1 MNTANALALKVI
13 SSKIAAV
20 IRAEVADAQVNLHR
34 SNARGLFLMVEGSE
48 DALSAVRAFVEAHL
62 SAQLTH
68 SEHCPEDED
77 AGACDFYA
85 VSA

>member
-1 MNTANALALKVI
+1 MSTANALALKVI

-62 SAQLTH
+62 SGQLTH
-68 SEHCPEDED
+68 SEHCPEDAD
-77 AGACDFYA
+77 AGACDFYT

>member
-20 IRAEVADAQVNLHR
+20 IRAEVADVEVELAQNI
-34 SNARGLFLMVEGSE
+34 ARGLFLMVEGSE

-68 SEHCPEDED
+68 TEHADADED

-85 VSA
+85 VSS

>member
-20 IRAEVADAQVNLHR
+20 INAEVADAQVNLHR

-68 SEHCPEDED
+68 SEHCPEDAD

-85 VSA
+85 GSA

>member
-1 MNTANALALKVI
+1 MNTANALALQAI
-13 SSKIAAV
+13 SSEIVDVILAAV
-20 IRAEVADAQVNLHR
+20 PAAQANLHR
-34 SNARGLFLMVEGSE
+34 FNARGPVVTVEGSE

-62 SAQLTH
+62 SGQLTH
-68 SEHCPEDED
+68 SEHCPEDAD

>member
-13 SSKIAAV
+13 SSKIADV
-20 IRAEVADAQVNLHR
+20 INTEVADAQVNLHR

-68 SEHCPEDED
+68 SEHCPEDAD

>member
-20 IRAEVADAQVNLHR
+20 IRAEVADAQVSLHR

-48 DALSAVRAFVEAHL
+48 ANLSAVRAFVEAHL

-68 SEHCPEDED
+68 SEHAPADED

-85 VSA
+85 VTP

>member
-20 IRAEVADAQVNLHR
+20 INAEVADAQVSLHR

-48 DALSAVRAFVEAHL
+48 DALSAVCAFVEAHL

-68 SEHCPEDED
+68 TEHADADED
-77 AGACDFYA
+77 AGACDFYSVLA
-85 VSA
+85 

>member
-62 SAQLTH
+62 SGQLTH
-68 SEHCPEDED
+68 SEHCPEDAD

-85 VSA
+85 VSV

>member
-20 IRAEVADAQVNLHR
+20 IRAEVADAQVSLHR

-62 SAQLTH
+62 GSQLTH
-68 SEHCPEDED
+68 SEHCPEDAD
-77 AGACDFYA
+77 AGACDFYT

>member
-20 IRAEVADAQVNLHR
+20 IRAEVADAQVSLHR

-48 DALSAVRAFVEAHL
+48 DARSAVRAFVEAHL

-68 SEHCPEDED
+68 SEHCPEDAD

>member
-20 IRAEVADAQVNLHR
+20 INAEVADAQVSLHR

-62 SAQLTH
+62 GSQLTH
-68 SEHCPEDED
+68 SEHCPEDAD

>member
-1 MNTANALALKVI
+1 MNIPTALALKVI

-34 SNARGLFLMVEGSE
+34 SNARGLFLMVEGSA

-68 SEHCPEDED
+68 SEHCPEDAD
-77 AGACDFYA
+77 AGACDFYS

>member
-20 IRAEVADAQVNLHR
+20 IRAEVADVDVELAQNI
-34 SNARGLFLMVEGSE
+34 ARGLFLMVEGSE

-62 SAQLTH
+62 SGQLAH
-68 SEHCPEDED
+68 SEHAPADED

>member
-1 MNTANALALKVI
+1 MNTPTALALNVI

-20 IRAEVADAQVNLHR
+20 VRAEVADVEVELAQNI
-34 SNARGLFLMVEGSE
+34 ARGLFLMVEGSE
-48 DALSAVRAFVEAHL
+48 ANLSAVRAFVEAHL

-68 SEHCPEDED
+68 SEHCPEDAD

-85 VSA
+85 VAA